1 MIIAATG
8 DVHSPQYYDDFIK
21 AIDTL
26 QVKPNIFFITGDMIN
41 RNELQEYE
49 KISNALSGKINCPIV
64 AVFGNNE
71 FIPDI
76 TNQIK
81 QKYKEIKF
89 LWDESTVYKIGYNY
103 VGIVGTLGSLDV
115 VTKWQKANIPNIEAT
130 YRERVNF
137 VDRHLNRM
145 TNCFRILLM
154 HYAPSYRTLE
164 GENPNFYASNGSR
177 AYENILL
184 KQRPNLVLHGHS
196 HRGKKMAWL
205 ETVPI
210 FNVSFPLN
218 KEIVIINTEDLKP
231 GLSKFV

>member
-1 MIIAATG
+1 
-8 DVHSPQYYDDFIK
+8 
-21 AIDTL
+21 
-26 QVKPNIFFITGDMIN
+26 
-41 RNELQEYE
+41 
-49 KISNALSGKINCPIV
+49 
-64 AVFGNNE
+64 
-71 FIPDI
+71 
-76 TNQIK
+76 
-81 QKYKEIKF
+81 
-89 LWDESTVYKIGYNY
+89 
-103 VGIVGTLGSLDV
+103 
-115 VTKWQKANIPNIEAT
+115 
-130 YRERVNF
+130 
-137 VDRHLNRM
+137 M